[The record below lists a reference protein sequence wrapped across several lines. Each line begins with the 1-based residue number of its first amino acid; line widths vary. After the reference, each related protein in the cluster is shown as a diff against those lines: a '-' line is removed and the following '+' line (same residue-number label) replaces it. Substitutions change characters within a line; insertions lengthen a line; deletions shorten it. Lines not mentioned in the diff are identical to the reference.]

1 MDLTATRLRSFGLVS
16 VILIGSC
23 GVPGARSDRTD
34 CALARIG
41 RFEDV
46 GTQDTRYVLTRTWN
60 EQVEELP
67 AIGLVS
73 RSRVIWLDSCTYML
87 FGRTVLTGDQG
98 PISSLDTLKVSI
110 VDAGPEGFEYEA
122 VILSVDSKLNGRRIR
137 GRQVLLK

>member
-1 MDLTATRLRSFGLVS
+1 
-16 VILIGSC
+16 
-23 GVPGARSDRTD
+23 
-34 CALARIG
+34 
-41 RFEDV
+41 
-46 GTQDTRYVLTRTWN
+46 
-60 EQVEELP
+60 
-67 AIGLVS
+67 
-73 RSRVIWLDSCTYML
+73 ML